1 MVATR
6 FGGQGRVSTKA
17 KLAEELI
24 IMGKVLVRLREAAG
38 FKQSDIAASLGV
50 PPSWLSKIESGSR
63 RLDVIELI
71 QIADAMKREPGELV
85 EEIRD
90 ALSALAKR
98 S

>member
-1 MVATR
+1 MATR

-63 RLDVIELI
+63 RLDVIELL
-71 QIADAMKREPGELV
+71 QIAEAMNREPSELI
-85 EEIRD
+85 EEIRA
-90 ALSALAKR
+90 ALSSVAKQA
-98 S
+98 